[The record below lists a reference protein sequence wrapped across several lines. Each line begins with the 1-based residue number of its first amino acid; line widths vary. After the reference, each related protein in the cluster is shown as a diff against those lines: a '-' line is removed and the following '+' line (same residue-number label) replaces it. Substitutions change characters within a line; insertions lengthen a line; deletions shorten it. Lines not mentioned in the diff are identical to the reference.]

1 MSVSVFDFKWSPDG
15 KQIAAFIAD
24 KNLIDYSYMFKKVYL
39 IDPAT
44 GERTLHLDNPGKI
57 TQMEWSPDGKHIA
70 FIASSS
76 VNDAVTGSLFIT
88 KVPNTKK
95 FAELK
100 NYAAGKELSIR
111 NVKWKDENTVL
122 FQSEEGVDISLSEQG
137 INDA

>member
-1 MSVSVFDFKWSPDG
+1 
-15 KQIAAFIAD
+15 
-24 KNLIDYSYMFKKVYL
+24 MFKKVYL

-57 TQMEWSPDGKHIA
+57 SKMKWSPDGKHIA

-88 KVPNTKK
+88 QVPNTKK

-100 NYAAGKELSIR
+100 IMLP
-111 NVKWKDENTVL
+111 VKNFL
-122 FQSEEGVDISLSEQG
+122 
-137 INDA
+137 